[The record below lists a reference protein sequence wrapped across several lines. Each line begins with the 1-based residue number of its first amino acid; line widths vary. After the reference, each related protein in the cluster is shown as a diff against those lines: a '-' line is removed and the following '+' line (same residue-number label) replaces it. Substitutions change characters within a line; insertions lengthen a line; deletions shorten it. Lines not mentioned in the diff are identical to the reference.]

1 MVTGSSRL
9 QGGGV
14 KINFQLENVIWN
26 DDSNNFFRSNNVF
39 AKDDAVDIFE
49 VMINTTDNYI
59 KTNRIEV
66 VRVISANGEAE
77 S

>member
-26 DDSNNFFRSNNVF
+26 DDSNNFLTSNNVF
-39 AKDDAVDIFE
+39 AKADAVDIFK